1 MNKVRIWD
9 IPTRLFHW
17 TLVLLVS
24 VSFYTGLNGGIAEM
38 DYHMLSGY
46 AVLACICFR
55 IGWGFMGGK
64 YARFTQFVKGPRAVY
79 TSIRQL
85 FDRDSPS
92 YPGHNPLG
100 ALSIIAMLVILLVQA
115 ITGLFSNDD
124 ILLEGPLVPMVS
136 YETSRELTGIHKFNK
151 WLIGGLIALHLT
163 AIAFHR
169 IVKDERLVL
178 PMING
183 IKKLDITEPPT
194 PLRLEI
200 AKGIILILICSALVY
215 ALVTWAW

>member
-17 TLVLLVS
+17 TLVLLLG

-46 AVLACICFR
+46 AVLAILCFR
-55 IGWGFMGGK
+55 IGWGFIGGK

-79 TSIRQL
+79 TSICQL
-85 FDRDSPS
+85 FDRDTPG

-100 ALSIIAMLVILLVQA
+100 ALSILAMLVILLVQA
-115 ITGLFSNDD
+115 ITGLFANDD
-124 ILLEGPLVPMVS
+124 ILLEGPLVHMVS
-136 YETSRELTGIHKFNK
+136 YETSRELTGIHKLNK
-151 WLIGGLIALHLT
+151 WLIGGLIALHLA
-163 AIAFHR
+163 AIVFHR
-169 IVKDERLVL
+169 IVKGERLVL

-183 IKKLDITEPPT
+183 IKKLDIKESPT
-194 PLRLEI
+194 PLRVEI
-200 AKGIILILICSALVY
+200 LKGILLMLICSTLVY
-215 ALVTWAW
+215 ALVNWA

>member
-1 MNKVRIWD
+1 M
-9 IPTRLFHW
+9 
-17 TLVLLVS
+17 
-24 VSFYTGLNGGIAEM
+24 
-38 DYHMLSGY
+38 
-46 AVLACICFR
+46 
-55 IGWGFMGGK
+55 
-64 YARFTQFVKGPRAVY
+64 
-79 TSIRQL
+79 
-85 FDRDSPS
+85 
-92 YPGHNPLG
+92 
-100 ALSIIAMLVILLVQA
+100 
-115 ITGLFSNDD
+115 
-124 ILLEGPLVPMVS
+124 EGPLVPMVS
-136 YETSRELTGIHKFNK
+136 YETSRDFTGIHKFNK

>member
-46 AVLACICFR
+46 AVLACLCFR
-55 IGWGFMGGK
+55 IGWGFIGGK

-85 FDRDSPS
+85 FDRDSS
-92 YPGHNPLG
+92 GYPGHNPLG
-100 ALSIIAMLVILLVQA
+100 ALSILAMLVILFLQA

-136 YETSRELTGIHKFNK
+136 YETSRELTGIHKINK

-163 AIAFHR
+163 AIVFYR
-169 IVKDERLVL
+169 IVKGEHLL
-178 PMING
+178 SPMING
-183 IKKLDITEPPT
+183 RKMLDITEPPP
-194 PLRLEI
+194 PLRMEI
-200 AKGIILILICSALVY
+200 AKGIILMLICSALVY
-215 ALVTWAW
+215 ALVNWAW